1 MMAKRKAKWF
11 VRRSLDDAILGTDG
25 RWYKKLADVGDI
37 KLYSSCGRA
46 QKYGITRIGRRMQVH
61 AGGDLYSVGSCH
73 AVYSEQS
80 LDCCGNIY
88 DADGRMITRFNLS
101 SRLRKAAK

>member
-1 MMAKRKAKWF
+1 MAKQKAKWF

-46 QKYGITRIGRRMQVH
+46 QKYGITRIGRHRQVH
-61 AGGDLYSVGSCH
+61 VGGNSYLVGSCH

-88 DADGRMITRFNLS
+88 DADGRMVTRFNLR
-101 SRLRKAAK
+101 SRLRKAAR

>member
-1 MMAKRKAKWF
+1 MAKQKAKWF

-46 QKYGITRIGRRMQVH
+46 QKYGITRIGRHRQVH
-61 AGGDLYSVGSCH
+61 AGGNSYLVGSCH

-88 DADGRMITRFNLS
+88 DADGKMVTRFNLR